1 MTTVELIA
9 LLAADGVAVAPRSG
23 ARRFAMALFVGAL
36 GATLLLFTLF
46 GIRPDLA
53 DATRLPMFWIKLAFP
68 AALAAAGLVAAMRVA
83 HPGMRAGRVALAL
96 AAPVAAMLMFGG
108 VELATA
114 SAANRPSL
122 ILGASWNACPF
133 NIALLSAPLLV
144 ATLWAIKGL
153 APTLPV
159 LAGAAA
165 GLLAGAGGALIYTL
179 YCAEMAATFLSIWYV
194 AGMLIPAAAGALL
207 GPLMLRW

>member
-1 MTTVELIA
+1 MKTVDLIA
-9 LLAADGVAVAPRSG
+9 LLAADGVAVAPGSG
-23 ARRFAMALFVGAL
+23 ARRFATALVL
-36 GATLLLFTLF
+36 GAAGAALLLVTLF

-53 DATRLPMFWIKLAFP
+53 DAARLPRFWIKLAFP
-68 AALAAAGLVAAMRVA
+68 AALAAVALVAAMRLA

-96 AAPVAAMLMFGG
+96 AAPVIGMWMLGG

-114 SAANRPSL
+114 SAANRASL

-133 NIALLSAPLLV
+133 NIALLSAPALV
-144 ATLWAIKGL
+144 AALWAMKGL

-165 GLLAGAGGALIYTL
+165 GLLAGAGGALVYTL
-179 YCAEMAATFLSIWYV
+179 YCSEMAAPFLSVWYV
-194 AGMLIPAAAGALL
+194 AGMLIPAAGGALL
-207 GPLMLRW
+207 GPLLLRW